1 MKIFRDRDC
10 FTLRRPASDESDLQR
25 LNELPD
31 HALRREFIEEVKQLK
46 VKIFKN
52 A

>member
-1 MKIFRDRDC
+1 MASDSRGIRNEIMKIFRDRDC

-31 HALRREFIEEVKQLK
+31 HALRREFIE
-46 VKIFKN
+46 
-52 A
+52 

>member
-1 MKIFRDRDC
+1 MKVFKDRDC
-10 FTLRRPASDESDLQR
+10 FTLRRPAIDEADLQR

-31 HALRREFIEEVKQLK
+31 HAIRREFIEEVKQLK
-46 VKIFKN
+46 VKIFKT